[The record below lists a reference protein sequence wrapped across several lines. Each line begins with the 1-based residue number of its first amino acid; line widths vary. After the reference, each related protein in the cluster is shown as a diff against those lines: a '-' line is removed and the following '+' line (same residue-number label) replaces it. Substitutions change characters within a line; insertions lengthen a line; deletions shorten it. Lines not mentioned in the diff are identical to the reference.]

1 MMTPFP
7 PSVHAQTCRGQVEH
21 GRGADAPRSR
31 AWAAAPRFAPVTA
44 NIGEHSTISGRSAG
58 RPGFA
63 QVAPHRVT
71 LVNLARARLRTFPG

>member
-31 AWAAAPRFAPVTA
+31 AWAAAPRAA
-44 NIGEHSTISGRSAG
+44 AERSAKARDRSQAPAARGDNDLDEEQAATAHWLAHIRAG
-58 RPGFA
+58 RLE
-63 QVAPHRVT
+63 VR
-71 LVNLARARLRTFPG
+71 